1 MGYGVMGSTAVT
13 VPQESSRDRAFR
25 IMNEPLPRDDFL
37 QPIREAMREQKVK
50 PQKGRKGK
58 QRLKGLRP

>member
-1 MGYGVMGSTAVT
+1 MGYGVMGSTAVL

-25 IMNEPLPRDDFL
+25 IMNEPLPV
-37 QPIREAMREQKVK
+37 KVK
-50 PQKGRKGK
+50 PTKGRKGK